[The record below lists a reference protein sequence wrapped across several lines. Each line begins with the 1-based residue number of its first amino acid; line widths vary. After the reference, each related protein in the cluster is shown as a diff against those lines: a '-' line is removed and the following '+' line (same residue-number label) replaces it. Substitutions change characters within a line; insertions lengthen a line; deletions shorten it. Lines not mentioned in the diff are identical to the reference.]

1 MIHIDGSL
9 GGGQMLRSAITLSAL
24 TGKGVKITNI
34 RKGKKEARPGLR
46 PQHMTVI
53 DVIGSFCNAEIIG
66 LKENSLE
73 VEFRPWQITA
83 RDRKIDIGTAGSV
96 SLLIQALLPVLLF
109 SGKEVRL
116 QIKGGT
122 DVAWSP
128 TINYM
133 KFVFLPMLRKMGV
146 NAELEIA
153 RHGFYPKGGGEVKLT
168 TYPVKKIKPIKALER
183 GSFVGLHVEAVVGR
197 YPKEYAERMA
207 KAALGVFEYSL
218 PKEKASLGLKTVET
232 EDYGASLL
240 CFATYQNT
248 ILGLDALGERGLEPE
263 KFGIRVAED
272 FASLLATD
280 AVIDKFLADQ
290 LLIYMALADGLSEI
304 KVESITEHCLTNIH
318 VIEKMLPVNFK
329 IDKQDK
335 IISVEGANFSKE

>member
-9 GGGQMLRSAITLSAL
+9 GGGQMLRSAVTLSAL
-24 TGKGVKITNI
+24 TGKAVRITNI
-34 RKGKKEARPGLR
+34 RKGKKDAKPGLR

-53 DVIGSFCNAEIIG
+53 DVLRSFCNAEVLG

-73 VEFRPWQITA
+73 VEFRPGQITP

-116 QIKGGT
+116 QINGGT

-128 TINYM
+128 TINYI
-133 KFVFLPMLRKMGV
+133 KFVFLPMLRKMGI
-146 NAELEIA
+146 NAEIEIV

-168 TYPVKKIKPIKALER
+168 TYPIKKIRPIVAVER
-183 GSFVGLHVEAVVGR
+183 NSFIGLHIEAVVGK

-218 PKEKASLGLKTVET
+218 PKEKTSIGLKAVNT

-240 CFATYQNT
+240 CFATYKNS
-248 ILGLDALGERGLEPE
+248 ILGLDALSERGVEPE
-263 KFGIRVAED
+263 KFGMKVAEN

-280 AVIDKFLADQ
+280 AVIDRFLADQ
-290 LLIYMALADGLSEI
+290 LLIYMALADGFSEI

-318 VIEKMLPVNFK
+318 VIEKILPVNFK
-329 IDKQDK
+329 IDNQNK
-335 IISVEGANFSKE
+335 IISVEGANFST